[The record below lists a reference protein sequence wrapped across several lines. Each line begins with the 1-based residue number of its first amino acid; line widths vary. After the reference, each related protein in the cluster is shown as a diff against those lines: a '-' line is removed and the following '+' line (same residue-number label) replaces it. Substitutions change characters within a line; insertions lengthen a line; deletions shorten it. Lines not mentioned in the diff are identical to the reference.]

1 MKQYKI
7 KRHIPDVVRPNNL
20 EECKDR
26 IVTIDEKKSISGDI
40 ARKKEMKT
48 ELRFADIEERLNRAE
63 VFIEKLRETQED
75 GREEG

>member
-48 ELRFADIEERLNRAE
+48 ELRFADIEERLKRAE
-63 VFIEKLRETQED
+63 VFIEKLKEIQD
-75 GREEG
+75 GGEEG